1 MRVRDSARMITDDL
15 PLFTLLKGR
24 LGHLNQRQR
33 LIGQNVAN
41 ADTPGYAA
49 RDLKAFSFADAMK
62 AKAGPGGVQTART
75 DAAHLQGA
83 PPKPNGPGAVWSSKI
98 APDSETTLDGN
109 SVVLEE
115 QMIKMAE
122 SRADYDA
129 AVSFYQ
135 KSMNLI
141 RMAARRPGG

>member
-1 MRVRDSARMITDDL
+1 MIADDL
-15 PLFTLLKGR
+15 PLFTMLKGR
-24 LGHLNQRQR
+24 LSHLSQRQR
-33 LIGQNVAN
+33 VIGQNVAN

-49 RDLKAFSFADAMK
+49 RDVKAFTFAVALKAM
-62 AKAGPGGVQTART
+62 GGDGVVGTART
-75 DAAHLQGA
+75 NAAHLQGNA
-83 PPKPNGPGAVWSSKI
+83 PKASGPSAVWSSKVR
-98 APDSETTLDGN
+98 PDSETTLDGN

-129 AVSFYQ
+129 AVGFYQ
-135 KSMNLI
+135 KSLSLI

>member
-1 MRVRDSARMITDDL
+1 MIADDL

-24 LGHLNQRQR
+24 LGHLSQRQR
-33 LIGQNVAN
+33 VIGQNVAN

-49 RDLKAFSFADAMK
+49 RDIKGFTFSDALKAK
-62 AKAGPGGVQTART
+62 QGPGGVSTVRT
-75 DAAHLQGA
+75 SAMHLQGSA
-83 PPKPNGPGAVWSSKI
+83 PKPNGPAAVWSSKQT
-98 APDSETTLDGN
+98 PDSETTLDGN

-135 KSMNLI
+135 KSMTLI

>member
-1 MRVRDSARMITDDL
+1 MIADDL

-24 LGHLNQRQR
+24 LGHLGQRQR

-49 RDLKAFSFADAMK
+49 RDLKPFTFADAVK
-62 AKAGPGGVQTART
+62 AKTAPGGVTTVRT
-75 DAAHLQGA
+75 NAGHLQGA
-83 PPKPNGPGAVWSSKI
+83 PSKANGPAAVWSSQLT
-98 APDSETTLDGN
+98 PDSETTLDGN

-115 QMIKMAE
+115 QMMKMAE

-135 KSMNLI
+135 KSMTLI
-141 RMAARRPGG
+141 RMAARRPGA

>member
-1 MRVRDSARMITDDL
+1 MITDDL

-49 RDLKAFSFADAMK
+49 RDLKAFTFADAVK
-62 AKAGPGGVQTART
+62 AKSGPGGVHTART
-75 DAAHLQGA
+75 NAAHLQGS
-83 PPKPNGPGAVWSSKI
+83 PPRANGPGAVWSSRLT
-98 APDSETTLDGN
+98 PDSETTLDGN

-115 QMIKMAE
+115 QMVKMAE
-122 SRADYDA
+122 ARANYDA

-141 RMAARRPGG
+141 RMSARRPGG

>member
-1 MRVRDSARMITDDL
+1 MIADDL

-49 RDLKAFSFADAMK
+49 RDVKGFTFADALR
-62 AKAGPGGVQTART
+62 AKGGSDGVTTART

-83 PPKPNGPGAVWSSKI
+83 APKANGPHSVWSSKLT
-98 APDSETTLDGN
+98 PDSETTLDGN

>member
-1 MRVRDSARMITDDL
+1 MITDDL
-15 PLFTLLKGR
+15 PLFTMLKGR

-49 RDLKAFSFADAMK
+49 RDLKPFTFADAVK
-62 AKAGPGGVQTART
+62 AKSGPGGVATVRT
-75 DAAHLQGA
+75 NAAHLQGA
-83 PPKPNGPGAVWSSKI
+83 PSKANGPASAWSSKLT
-98 APDSETTLDGN
+98 PDSETTLDGN

-129 AVSFYQ
+129 AVSLYQ
-135 KSMNLI
+135 KSMTLI

>member
-1 MRVRDSARMITDDL
+1 MITADL

-24 LGHLNQRQR
+24 LGHLDQRQR
-33 LIGQNVAN
+33 IIGQNVAN

-49 RDLKAFSFADAMK
+49 RDLKTFTFADAMK
-62 AKAGPGGVQTART
+62 AKSGPTGVSTIRT
-75 DAAHLQGA
+75 DAAHLQG
-83 PPKPNGPGAVWSSKI
+83 PKTRANGPASVWSSKLT
-98 APDSETTLDGN
+98 PDSETTLDGN

-115 QMIKMAE
+115 QMMKMAE